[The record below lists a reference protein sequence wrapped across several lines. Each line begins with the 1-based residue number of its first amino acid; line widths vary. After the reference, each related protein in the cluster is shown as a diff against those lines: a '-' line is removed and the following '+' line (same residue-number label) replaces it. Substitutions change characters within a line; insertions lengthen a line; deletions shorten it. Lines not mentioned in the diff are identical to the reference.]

1 MCLAIPVKIVHI
13 TGHSA
18 EVACNGTQ
26 TTVDITLVPE
36 ARVNDYVIIH
46 AGIAIQWYDEED
58 AQKTLALLK
67 EFAEGIEAAP

>member
-18 EVACNGTQ
+18 EVELNGTR
-26 TTVDITLVPE
+26 TIVDVTLVPE
-36 ARVNDYVIIH
+36 AQVNDYVIIH
-46 AGIAIQWYDEED
+46 AGMAIQWYDEED

-67 EFAEGIEAAP
+67 EFAKGIEAAP